1 MKKYRTF
8 EGVTNNITL
17 NSDVNEAMRT
27 YIKTNLLGIYGL
39 SKVDLYLSHND
50 LQSPIRN
57 NPVDN
62 TVLLLKYNNLFTEKA
77 YSPNN
82 LLSKFTSK
90 TDITNMVD
98 VITFNQE
105 KPSSNFSFNYYF
117 NLYFTKI

>member
-1 MKKYRTF
+1 MATS
-8 EGVTNNITL
+8 GL
-17 NSDVNEAMRT
+17 
-27 YIKTNLLGIYGL
+27 YGNTAASVVAL
-39 SKVDLYLSHND
+39 PSGSETSTSVPYND

-62 TVLLLKYNNLFTEKA
+62 TVPLLKYNNLFTEKA